1 MNTQRLIKIL
11 WWELLVIFLSITGY
25 YIVFHH
31 VAPLSRDQ
39 WHMYDALFD
48 QGLWKTSITTVSG
61 HRHILAF
68 LLYDIDIAVFGGKNT
83 FLIAVDWLLNLSLIA
98 VLCWQIKKC
107 VTNKTPRYFLM
118 GWTVLLLCW
127 LINIALLGWGFNGIN
142 NYLSILSTVSSVFFL
157 HWAIQ
162 KKNHSQRNVLIAL
175 LLGGVATFSF
185 GNGILVWPIAWLLLF
200 CCRAPRVYWGVVAFA
215 ASMFFALYLLLPGGD
230 AVGSA
235 LHINSWKTLTFPVTL
250 MGGPVYHLLR
260 AWHVLSENALTWIAV
275 STGVAVCGLALRV
288 LWQSWQRRENNDALD
303 VMAVTCILIGF
314 GTVMLLLL
322 TRVEGV
328 LDFRVD
334 RFQIWALLVWWGVS
348 VLLYRRA
355 TNGCEMWARLFF
367 LVFPVLALPA
377 QLDWGARLAEYR
389 IRVDNALLAYQVY
402 LPVAADAE
410 KALHWNWQGK
420 LPHLFPVLENLRAAQ
435 RNVFA
440 DGATQWLGRQL
451 PADVDV
457 PICHW
462 FVVRQGQVQKAD
474 VLDVNGY
481 PDAARYAVVANAA
494 TAVVGEYWYGQL
506 DEGAWDY
513 GVIADGAGVVLG
525 LLHPVRAS
533 VLPRVTGVRYSAG
546 NAYGIA
552 RTDQAAKLMVLHNGI
567 PRCVTALR

>member
-1 MNTQRLIKIL
+1 
-11 WWELLVIFLSITGY
+11 
-25 YIVFHH
+25 
-31 VAPLSRDQ
+31 
-39 WHMYDALFD
+39 
-48 QGLWKTSITTVSG
+48 
-61 HRHILAF
+61 
-68 LLYDIDIAVFGGKNT
+68 
-83 FLIAVDWLLNLSLIA
+83 
-98 VLCWQIKKC
+98 
-107 VTNKTPRYFLM
+107 
-118 GWTVLLLCW
+118 
-127 LINIALLGWGFNGIN
+127 
-142 NYLSILSTVSSVFFL
+142 
-157 HWAIQ
+157 
-162 KKNHSQRNVLIAL
+162 
-175 LLGGVATFSF
+175 
-185 GNGILVWPIAWLLLF
+185 
-200 CCRAPRVYWGVVAFA
+200 
-215 ASMFFALYLLLPGGD
+215 
-230 AVGSA
+230 
-235 LHINSWKTLTFPVTL
+235 
-250 MGGPVYHLLR
+250 
-260 AWHVLSENALTWIAV
+260 
-275 STGVAVCGLALRV
+275 
-288 LWQSWQRRENNDALD
+288 
-303 VMAVTCILIGF
+303 
-314 GTVMLLLL
+314 MLLLL

-367 LVFPVLALPA
+367 LVFPVLALPS